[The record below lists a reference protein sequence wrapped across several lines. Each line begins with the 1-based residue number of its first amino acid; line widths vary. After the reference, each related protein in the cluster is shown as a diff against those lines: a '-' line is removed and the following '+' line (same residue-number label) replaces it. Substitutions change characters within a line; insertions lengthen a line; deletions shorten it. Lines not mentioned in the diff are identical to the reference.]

1 MHKNMWKN
9 EKFCEKSTGEGKCK
23 NTMMNI
29 QVLKFEG
36 LFLVQLPL
44 RSDTLQWI
52 FRREGPDIYI
62 LVIHILV

>member
-1 MHKNMWKN
+1 MWKN
-9 EKFCEKSTGEGKCK
+9 EKICEKSTGEGNCK
-23 NTMMNI
+23 NKMMNI
-29 QVLKFEG
+29 QVKKFEG